1 MTGREGNLRRAVQFG
16 IGRTAGIGLSQNAPN
31 IKTKNLKKTKSR
43 AHWIKCVCNFY
54 FIECDWIDDCYG
66 VLRRSDERRLRAS
79 LVYGQNVRGRRGGQ
93 LARDD
98 VGENAYDW
106 TRLLGGV
113 VQNDE
118 TVRGTA
124 DETLA
129 VRGEDETT
137 DSLAVM
143 PRKEKLFNI
152 QRRYLRHLYSARRFV
167 FVTWKTRTQPM
178 SDPNAKQLRVG

>member
-1 MTGREGNLRRAVQFG
+1 MC
-16 IGRTAGIGLSQNAPN
+16 
-31 IKTKNLKKTKSR
+31 
-43 AHWIKCVCNFY
+43 HFY
-54 FIECDWIDDCYG
+54 FIECDWIDDCHG

-79 LVYGQNVRGRRGGQ
+79 LVYGQNVRGRRDGQ

-124 DETLA
+124 DQTLA

-143 PRKEKLFNI
+143 PGEKRNRLINF
-152 QRRYLRHLYSARRFV
+152 QRLHLLLSF
-167 FVTWKTRTQPM
+167 TCTPLKDLC
-178 SDPNAKQLRVG
+178 S